1 MNTNRRGKKRND
13 IVDKV
18 AKTWNKRL
26 DGLIKARGYSQ
37 KTFAQA
43 YKEKYGI
50 GNQAD
55 VSRWVNV
62 GNEAA
67 KGERIGFPSYDTMKR
82 IADFFDVTVGYITGE
97 TDYETFE
104 MERACALL
112 GIDEATGVAI
122 ERITKLTGATRLEKY
137 EKANYGKALCRFL
150 TVESLEP
157 FIGGICE
164 LAEAMYILN
173 NPVDYFKSEKVMSI
187 RPEVMELALKYKDV
201 HFEEEIDN
209 PAEITDEVIEAI
221 HIISE
226 AEDNGYAQELRL
238 EYNVKVAKYE
248 LQERYMKLLEE
259 ISSEENLTAIRAH
272 YYEIFSSADELKKQ
286 FSRKTVE

>member
-1 MNTNRRGKKRND
+1 MNTNHRGKKRND

-18 AKTWNKRL
+18 AKTWNERL
-26 DGLIKARGYSQ
+26 DGLIKAWGYSQ
-37 KTFAQA
+37 KNFAQA

-104 MERACALL
+104 MERACVLL

-150 TVESLEP
+150 TAESLEP

-164 LAEAMYILN
+164 LAEAIYILN

-187 RPEVMELALKYKDV
+187 RSEVMELALKYKDV
-201 HFEEEIDN
+201 HFEEEIGN
-209 PAEITDEVIEAI
+209 PAEITDEVIEAK

-226 AEDNGYAQELRL
+226 AEDKSYAQELRL
-238 EYNVKVAKYE
+238 EHNVKVAKYE

-259 ISSEENLTAIRAH
+259 ISSEENLAAIRAH
-272 YYEIFSSADELKKQ
+272 YYETFSPADELKKQ
-286 FSRKTVE
+286 FSRKAVE